1 MPSAGKPGNDA
12 RHKKL
17 ELVSCAGKADRVES
31 AGNFFLISREQSG
44 LPLPLLFCFRIL
56 SFSVG
61 REAILL
67 SAKLKI
73 DLFRCW
79 KKKIFYPK
87 KIFTFS
93 QVTQRNFSWESL
105 RVRIKIDPM
114 LRPEYIFN
122 PLHQG
127 RTYSPENNIFCITV
141 DIYLLTEGRVGK
153 LEVKKHEGRV
163 GSETL

>member
-1 MPSAGKPGNDA
+1 MDSLFLYWF
-12 RHKKL
+12 RF
-17 ELVSCAGKADRVES
+17 RV
-31 AGNFFLISREQSG
+31 
-44 LPLPLLFCFRIL
+44 L

-61 REAILL
+61 REAIWL
-67 SAKLKI
+67 SVKLKI
-73 DLFRCW
+73 DLFRCR
-79 KKKIFYPK
+79 KKKIFYPIK

-105 RVRIKIDPM
+105 GVRTKIDPM

-141 DIYLLTEGRVGK
+141 DIYQPTEGRVEK

-163 GSETL
+163 DSETL

>member
-1 MPSAGKPGNDA
+1 MDSLFLYWF
-12 RHKKL
+12 RF
-17 ELVSCAGKADRVES
+17 RV
-31 AGNFFLISREQSG
+31 
-44 LPLPLLFCFRIL
+44 L

-61 REAILL
+61 REAIWL
-67 SAKLKI
+67 SVKLKI
-73 DLFRCW
+73 DLFRCR
-79 KKKIFYPK
+79 KKKMFYSK

-93 QVTQRNFSWESL
+93 KGKNRNFSWKSL
-105 RVRIKIDPM
+105 RVRTKIDPI

-122 PLHQG
+122 PWQG

-153 LEVKKHEGRV
+153 LEVKKHEGRL

>member
-1 MPSAGKPGNDA
+1 MPSAGKPENDA
-12 RHKKL
+12 RQKKL
-17 ELVSCAGKADRVES
+17 ELVSCAGKGDRVES
-31 AGNFFLISREQSG
+31 AGKFCLMSREQSG
-44 LPLPLLFCFRIL
+44 
-56 SFSVG
+56 
-61 REAILL
+61 REAIWL
-67 SAKLKI
+67 SVKLKI
-73 DLFRCW
+73 DLFRCR
-79 KKKIFYPK
+79 KKKILYPK

-93 QVTQRNFSWESL
+93 QVTQRNFSWKSF
-105 RVRIKIDPM
+105 RVRTKTDPM